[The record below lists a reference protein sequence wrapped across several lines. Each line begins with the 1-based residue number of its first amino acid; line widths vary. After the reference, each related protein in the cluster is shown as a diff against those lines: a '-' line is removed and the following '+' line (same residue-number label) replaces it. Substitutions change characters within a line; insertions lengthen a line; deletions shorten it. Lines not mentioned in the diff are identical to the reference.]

1 METISEQDALNWV
14 AGVFEAA
21 PGTLTPATIRE
32 DVPAWDSMGVLM
44 LMAAMD
50 EQFSI
55 VLADTDIKEMRN
67 VGDILQVLRANGKL
81 S

>member
-21 PGTLTPATIRE
+21 PGSLTAGTNRE
-32 DVPAWDSMGVLM
+32 DIPAWDSMGVLM

-50 EQFSI
+50 EKFGI
-55 VLADTDIKEMRN
+55 VLADTDIKNMRN
-67 VGDILQVLRANGKL
+67 VGDILGVLRTNGKL
-81 S
+81 G